1 MRVVEPVVGAHDI
14 ACTSTECIC
23 EGPQIEL
30 MQGLVI
36 NIRGDGLNGVNLS
49 IRGGVPVSLL
59 FVTNEVLASC

>member
-1 MRVVEPVVGAHDI
+1 
-14 ACTSTECIC
+14 
-23 EGPQIEL
+23 